1 MGSVE
6 WTDAVGSRARLSN
19 LMVGRAVTHDFLP
32 KLEVLEIQSGSQSW
46 RRKGRGRK
54 GGEERGGGEGW
65 KLLGVASRFKGKLK
79 GLNLEKIES
88 GAVGNGE

>member
-32 KLEVLEIQSGSQSW
+32 KLEVREIQSGSQSW

-54 GGEERGGGEGW
+54 GGEERGGEREGW
-65 KLLGVASRFKGKLK
+65 KLLGLHHDSKASLK
-79 GLNLEKIES
+79 
-88 GAVGNGE
+88 V